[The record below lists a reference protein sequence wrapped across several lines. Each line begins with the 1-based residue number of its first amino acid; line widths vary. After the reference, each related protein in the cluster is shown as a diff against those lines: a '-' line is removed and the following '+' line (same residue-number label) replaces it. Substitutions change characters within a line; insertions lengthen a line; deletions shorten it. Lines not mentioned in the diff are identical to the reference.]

1 MYVSTQNNCPM
12 EPLVKVK
19 NLSKSFESSGEIFQV
34 FDKFN
39 FSLGVKSSTALIGES
54 GSGKTTLIHILAGLE
69 PPSSGRV
76 MIDGQELWTQRE
88 TDRATFRL
96 KNMAVIFQQYNLIP
110 SLNVLRNITLH
121 SLLINKWD
129 KSFQDE
135 LIKLLGLEKL
145 LMKYPE
151 EISGGQQQRVAIARA
166 VLTKPK
172 ILLADEPTGNLDP
185 ENTKQVIKAFDIL
198 LDRCR
203 TTILVATHSKDVASK
218 LESKLIIESS
228 KSENKKIQ

>member
-1 MYVSTQNNCPM
+1 MSLQKKALM

-34 FDKFN
+34 FNKFS

-69 PPSSGRV
+69 PPSSGTV
-76 MIDGQELWTQRE
+76 MIGSHELWTQRE
-88 TDRATFRL
+88 TERATFRL

-110 SLNVLRNITLH
+110 SLNVLKNITLH

-129 KSFQDE
+129 RSFQDE

-185 ENTKQVIKAFDIL
+185 ENTNQVIKAFDIL

-203 TTILVATHSKDVASK
+203 TTILVATHSKDVARNLK
-218 LESKLIIESS
+218 SKLIIESS
-228 KSENKKIQ
+228 RTANAKIQ